1 VTRGRELGHSRIE
14 VNAAVVDMTS
24 QFRITSEDLLQ
35 QAKSGSGESLGR
47 LLQLYANY
55 LKVVVLGQMEHN
67 LRARVSPSD
76 VVQETFY
83 EAHRDFP
90 QFRGTSTP
98 EFLAWLR
105 KILVN
110 NLCRVV
116 EQHLLAEKRDVRR
129 EVSMERLAT
138 ALEQST
144 ARLEAILPDP
154 GTSPSGML
162 ERQEREI
169 ALADQLSTLPADYR
183 DVIVLRHVESLP
195 FEDIGQR
202 MGRTSG
208 AVRMLWL
215 RAVKA
220 LRDRLDAKGIE

>member
-1 VTRGRELGHSRIE
+1 VF
-14 VNAAVVDMTS
+14 DMTS
-24 QFRITSEDLLQ
+24 QFRITSEDLLL

-67 LRARVSPSD
+67 VRARVSPSD
-76 VVQETFY
+76 VVQETFF

-154 GTSPSGML
+154 GTSPSGNL

-169 ALADQLSTLPADYR
+169 ALADQLATLPADYR

-220 LRDRLDAKGIE
+220 LRERLDARGLSD

>member
-1 VTRGRELGHSRIE
+1 VI
-14 VNAAVVDMTS
+14 
-24 QFRITSEDLLQ
+24 
-35 QAKSGSGESLGR
+35 
-47 LLQLYANY
+47 
-55 LKVVVLGQMEHN
+55 
-67 LRARVSPSD
+67 
-76 VVQETFY
+76 QETFF
-83 EAHRDFP
+83 EAHRDFI
-90 QFRGTSTP
+90 QFRGTTTP

-129 EVSMERLAT
+129 EVSLERLAT

-154 GTSPSGML
+154 GASPSGVL
-162 ERQEREI
+162 QQREREV
-169 ALADQLSTLPADYR
+169 ALADQLAQLPADYR
-183 DVIVLRHVESLP
+183 EVIVLRHLESLP
-195 FEDIGQR
+195 FEDVGAR
-202 MGRTSG
+202 MGRSSG

-220 LRDRLDAKGIE
+220 LRDRLDATGIQ